1 MATYLLGLGAA
12 VCFGVAAVIQQRVA
26 FRAPPGD
33 VLRLRLLLWLVR
45 RPLWDFGVAIGALG
59 SLLAGAALTHGAV
72 ALVEPLQICQLLFAL
87 PLAAL
92 LARRVVPR
100 RDWLA
105 AAATAVG
112 LALFV
117 FAGNPDAGDSETAT
131 SGGWV
136 LTGVLVGLIV
146 FGAVWGTRGLAAVRR
161 APLLAGAAGLL
172 SALQAALVS
181 AAGHLLTADGV
192 NALARSWL
200 PWAVAAVA
208 VISALLAQSAYE
220 MAPLPASLP
229 ASVSVEPLAGV
240 AIGVGLLGGGLRLTP
255 LAIAGE
261 LLGLIVMTVGVRALA
276 RSPLITGQLSR
287 LAARQAQGRLSR
299 LEEQVHHDLERLRH
313 DLRRSRQAG
322 TSGPAVRRLRRRLQR
337 DLDRIG
343 EELASLAD
351 ERDRF
356 EEQLRPRRPA
366 RAVAAVRAVSPE
378 SHRRRPMP
386 RAAGAADATDAAGA
400 ADLAGAGV
408 AWAGAGAVLT
418 DLDGRTVS
426 ADAHSP
432 MPGAA
437 VPTGWADAD
446 GPARG
451 SGLPTEA
458 TAAAAGPGALPS
470 GSSVPVSVPV
480 SVPMPVP
487 GRPRDALGGDAVPPE
502 GLIAARRELDARAEE
517 LRRQADRLRRAT
529 RRILAADAGGLSP
542 GRSRHR
548 LQGARR

>member
-105 AAATAVG
+105 AAATAAG

-117 FAGNPDAGDSETAT
+117 FAGKPDSGDSEAAT

-136 LTGVLVGLIV
+136 LTGILVGLVV
-146 FGAVWGTRGLAAVRR
+146 FGAVWGTRRLAAVRR

-192 NALARSWL
+192 DAIARSWL

-240 AIGVGLLGGGLRLTP
+240 AIGVGLLGGELRLTP
-255 LAIAGE
+255 LALAGE
-261 LLGLIVMTVGVRALA
+261 LLGLLVMTVGVRALA

-322 TSGPAVRRLRRRLQR
+322 PSGPAVRRLRRRLQR

-343 EELASLAD
+343 EELACLAD

-356 EEQLRPRRPA
+356 EEQLRPPRLA
-366 RAVAAVRAVSPE
+366 RAVAAVLAARPD
-378 SHRRRPMP
+378 SHRRRPMS
-386 RAAGAADATDAAGA
+386 RAAGAAAPATAAVA
-400 ADLAGAGV
+400 SASADHVAAGV
-408 AWAGAGAVLT
+408 AQVGTAAIRT
-418 DLDGRTVS
+418 ELDGRTV
-426 ADAHSP
+426 AGTHAP

-437 VPTGWADAD
+437 GSAAGSDAGRAVRRVGRPTG
-446 GPARG
+446 
-451 SGLPTEA
+451 S
-458 TAAAAGPGALPS
+458 TAAAIGPGASAS
-470 GSSVPVSVPV
+470 GPGASALGPGVPKARSGAHTPGPGTARDVLGSDVVPV
-480 SVPMPVP
+480 
-487 GRPRDALGGDAVPPE
+487 E
-502 GLIAARRELDARAEE
+502 GLIAVRRELDARAEE
-517 LRRQADRLRRAT
+517 LRRQADRLRRHT
-529 RRILAADAGGLSP
+529 RRILAADEVA
-542 GRSRHR
+542 
-548 LQGARR
+548 

>member
-45 RPLWDFGVAIGALG
+45 RPLWDLGVAIGGLG
-59 SLLAGAALTHGAV
+59 SLLAAAALTHGAV

-100 RDWLA
+100 RDWLS
-105 AAATAVG
+105 AAATAIG

-117 FAGNPDAGDSETAT
+117 CAGKPDSGDARAAT
-131 SGGWV
+131 TVGWV
-136 LTGVLVGLIV
+136 TTGVVVGLLV
-146 FGAVWGTRGLAAVRR
+146 FWAVWGTRRLAAVRR
-161 APLLAGAAGLL
+161 APLLAAAAGLL
-172 SALQAALVS
+172 SALQAAIVS
-181 AAGHLLTADGV
+181 GAGHLLTAQGAD
-192 NALARSWL
+192 ALARSWF
-200 PWAVAAVA
+200 PWAVAAAA
-208 VISALLAQSAYE
+208 VISAVLAQSAYE

-240 AIGVGLLGGGLRLTP
+240 VIGVTLLGGGLRLAP
-255 LAIAGE
+255 LAIVAE
-261 LLGLIVMTVGVRALA
+261 IIGLVVMTVGVRTLA

-313 DLRRSRQAG
+313 DLRASRR
-322 TSGPAVRRLRRRLQR
+322 TGPANPAIRRLRKRLSR

-356 EEQLRPRRPA
+356 EQQLRSQPPVEVAPAVATRAVGPGLPA
-366 RAVAAVRAVSPE
+366 RGAAATRSVQAEGDSVPATAVAAVTTVKAV
-378 SHRRRPMP
+378 RRDGSVRGRRLARGGLARLP
-386 RAAGAADATDAAGA
+386 RAPGHQMAGVSSGAGAAYGAGA
-400 ADLAGAGV
+400 GAGAGAGV
-408 AWAGAGAVLT
+408 GGGSGRSGGAACG
-418 DLDGRTVS
+418 DLPTQPLRRGRARTVLG
-426 ADAHSP
+426 D
-432 MPGAA
+432 
-437 VPTGWADAD
+437 D
-446 GPARG
+446 
-451 SGLPTEA
+451 L
-458 TAAAAGPGALPS
+458 
-470 GSSVPVSVPV
+470 VPV
-480 SVPMPVP
+480 
-487 GRPRDALGGDAVPPE
+487 D
-502 GLIAARRELDARAEE
+502 GLLAARRELDARAED

-529 RRILAADAGGLSP
+529 RRILAQHGTA
-542 GRSRHR
+542 
-548 LQGARR
+548 

>member
-105 AAATAVG
+105 AAATAAG

-117 FAGNPDAGDSETAT
+117 FAGKPESGDSEAAT

-136 LTGVLVGLIV
+136 LTGILVGLVV
-146 FGAVWGTRGLAAVRR
+146 FGAVWGTRRLAAVRR

-192 NALARSWL
+192 DAIARSWL

-240 AIGVGLLGGGLRLTP
+240 AIGVGLLGGELRLTP
-255 LAIAGE
+255 LALAGE

-322 TSGPAVRRLRRRLQR
+322 PSGPAVRRLRRRLQR

-343 EELASLAD
+343 EELACLAD

-356 EEQLRPRRPA
+356 EEQLRPPRPA
-366 RAVAAVRAVSPE
+366 RAVAAVLAARPD
-378 SHRRRPMP
+378 SHRRRPTS
-386 RAAGAADATDAAGA
+386 RAAGAAAPASAAAPA
-400 ADLAGAGV
+400 AAASAFADRAAAGV
-408 AWAGAGAVLT
+408 ARVGTAAIRT
-418 DLDGRTVS
+418 ELDGRTV
-426 ADAHSP
+426 AGTHAP

-437 VPTGWADAD
+437 GSAAGSGAGRAVRHVGRPTG
-446 GPARG
+446 
-451 SGLPTEA
+451 S
-458 TAAAAGPGALPS
+458 TAAAIGPGASAS
-470 GSSVPVSVPV
+470 GPGVPKARSGAHTPGAGTARDVLGSDVVPV
-480 SVPMPVP
+480 
-487 GRPRDALGGDAVPPE
+487 E

-517 LRRQADRLRRAT
+517 LRRQADRLRRHT
-529 RRILAADAGGLSP
+529 RRILAADGVA
-542 GRSRHR
+542 
-548 LQGARR
+548 

>member
-26 FRAPPGD
+26 FTAPPGD

-45 RPLWDFGVAIGALG
+45 RPLWDLGVAIGAMG

-100 RDWLA
+100 RDWMA
-105 AAATAVG
+105 AAATAAG

-117 FAGNPDAGDSETAT
+117 FAGDPDVGDSEAAT
-131 SGGWV
+131 SGGWA
-136 LTGVLVGLIV
+136 LTGILVGLIV
-146 FGAVWGTRGLAAVRR
+146 FGAVWGTRGMAAVRR

-181 AAGHLLTADGV
+181 ATGHLLTDDGAG
-192 NALARSWL
+192 ALAQSWF

-240 AIGVGLLGGGLRLTP
+240 AIGVGLLGGELRLTP
-255 LAIAGE
+255 LALAGE
-261 LLGLIVMTVGVRALA
+261 LLGLIVMTVGVRTLA

-322 TSGPAVRRLRRRLQR
+322 PSGPAARRLRRRLQR

-343 EELASLAD
+343 EELASLA
-351 ERDRF
+351 RRTGPLRGAAAAATAGAGGRRGPDRAPRF
-356 EEQLRPRRPA
+356 PPAAPDDARRRCRRCRRSRRRRSRLGRRRRSPDGPRRP
-366 RAVAAVRAVSPE
+366 
-378 SHRRRPMP
+378 
-386 RAAGAADATDAAGA
+386 
-400 ADLAGAGV
+400 
-408 AWAGAGAVLT
+408 
-418 DLDGRTVS
+418 
-426 ADAHSP
+426 
-432 MPGAA
+432 
-437 VPTGWADAD
+437 
-446 GPARG
+446 
-451 SGLPTEA
+451 
-458 TAAAAGPGALPS
+458 GPGRR
-470 GSSVPVSVPV
+470 G
-480 SVPMPVP
+480 
-487 GRPRDALGGDAVPPE
+487 PR
-502 GLIAARRELDARAEE
+502 
-517 LRRQADRLRRAT
+517 
-529 RRILAADAGGLSP
+529 ADAGCRGPGGLGGHRRAGP
-542 GRSRHR
+542 WRRPADWIDHGPDRSRRAHPR
-548 LQGARR
+548 TGCAHVRIGGGAGRARQRRGARGGSDRGAARARRAG

>member
-100 RDWLA
+100 RDWMA
-105 AAATAVG
+105 AAATAAG

-117 FAGNPDAGDSETAT
+117 FAGKPESGDSEAAT

-136 LTGVLVGLIV
+136 LTGILVGLVV
-146 FGAVWGTRGLAAVRR
+146 FGAVWGTRRLAAVRR

-192 NALARSWL
+192 DAIARSWL

-240 AIGVGLLGGGLRLTP
+240 AIGVGLLGGELRLTP
-255 LAIAGE
+255 FALAGE

-322 TSGPAVRRLRRRLQR
+322 PSGPAVRRLRRRLQR

-343 EELASLAD
+343 EELACLAD

-356 EEQLRPRRPA
+356 EEQLRPPRPA
-366 RAVAAVRAVSPE
+366 RAVAAVLAARPD

-386 RAAGAADATDAAGA
+386 RVAGAAAPAAADRAAG
-400 ADLAGAGV
+400 GV
-408 AWAGAGAVLT
+408 ARVGAAAIRT
-418 DLDGRTVS
+418 EPDGPTVPGTH
-426 ADAHSP
+426 AP

-437 VPTGWADAD
+437 GSVAGPDAGRAVRRVGRPTG
-446 GPARG
+446 
-451 SGLPTEA
+451 S
-458 TAAAAGPGALPS
+458 TAAAIRPGSSAPGPGVPRARS
-470 GSSVPVSVPV
+470 GARTPGPGTARDVLGSDVVPV
-480 SVPMPVP
+480 
-487 GRPRDALGGDAVPPE
+487 E

-517 LRRQADRLRRAT
+517 LRRQADRLRRHT
-529 RRILAADAGGLSP
+529 RRILAAD
-542 GRSRHR
+542 
-548 LQGARR
+548 GAA